1 MKKKIK
7 YIIDE
12 IIDQYLYADE
22 TSRPWIIG
30 FSGGKDSTVLLQLVW
45 EALTIIKNNIADN
58 LQREVYVVS
67 NDTMI
72 ENPIITEYVHR
83 VLHDVEKAALNQ
95 GLPFRIQKTT
105 PRLED
110 SFFVNLIGRGYPAP
124 NSTFRWCTERLKIK
138 PTSRFI
144 LEQVNLN
151 GEAIIL
157 LGTRSDESSN
167 RAKSIKKHSTR
178 GKRLSKHALHPNI
191 LTYMPI
197 KDLMLEEV
205 WFIINTMPSPWGSSN
220 TELFQVYANASADD
234 YECPTTI
241 TENKHSS
248 CGQSR
253 FGCWV
258 CTVVPKDKS
267 MTAQVENGVAWLTP
281 LLKFRNAIVEE
292 RNLIE
297 NRMPT
302 MRNGREA
309 INGMGTYTPEYRAIV
324 LERLL
329 LVQKEIQQEKPHVE
343 LISNQELIAIQ
354 VIWYRDLIFNHK
366 VSKIYNKFYNKE
378 FDMKNQDEKI
388 RRETEILQNVC
399 KDCPDN
405 FELIQDLLS
414 LQKNKALLTK
424 KRGLKDDIERKI
436 ENFINS

>member
-1 MKKKIK
+1 MRDKIK

-22 TSRPWIIG
+22 TLKPWIIG

-58 LQREVYVVS
+58 LQREVYVVC

-72 ENPIITEYVHR
+72 ENPIITEYVQR
-83 VLHDVEKAALNQ
+83 VLKDVENAAINQ
-95 GLPFRIQKTT
+95 GLPIRIQKTT

-144 LEQVNLN
+144 LEQVDLN

-205 WFIINTMPSPWGSSN
+205 WFIINTMPSPWGSN
-220 TELFQVYANASADD
+220 NAELFQVYANASADD
-234 YECPTTI
+234 YECPTAI

-267 MTAQVENGVAWLTP
+267 MTAQVENGVTWLTP
-281 LLKFRNAIVEE
+281 LLKFRNKIVEE
-292 RNLIE
+292 RSSIE

-302 MRNGREA
+302 MRNVFSLS
-309 INGMGTYTPEYRAIV
+309 IN
-324 LERLL
+324 
-329 LVQKEIQQEKPHVE
+329 
-343 LISNQELIAIQ
+343 
-354 VIWYRDLIFNHK
+354 F
-366 VSKIYNKFYNKE
+366 
-378 FDMKNQDEKI
+378 
-388 RRETEILQNVC
+388 
-399 KDCPDN
+399 
-405 FELIQDLLS
+405 
-414 LQKNKALLTK
+414 
-424 KRGLKDDIERKI
+424 
-436 ENFINS
+436 